1 MRYHYSF
8 SHVAVKELCTADTLS
23 RAPVNIP
30 DPESAWLQQDVTA
43 YVNVVVTRL
52 PATKKN

>member
-8 SHVAVKELCTADTLS
+8 SHVAVNKLCTADTLS
-23 RAPVNIP
+23 RVPVNIP
-30 DPESAWLQQDVTA
+30 DPESTWLQQDFTA
-43 YVNVVVTRL
+43 YVNVMVARL